1 MKQPMAS
8 PKRNPSEQQGFSMVM
23 AIFILVVL
31 SLLSTYMTRFIGIQ
45 RTTEVDALQV
55 ARALQV
61 AKAGLSWAVA
71 QIDAGGNCTNIQNV
85 VLTLPAPS
93 LNGFNVTLTCSSQ
106 SYTEGLS
113 SETIYVINEIGRAHV

>member
-1 MKQPMAS
+1 
-8 PKRNPSEQQGFSMVM
+8 MVM

-71 QIDAGGNCTNIQNV
+71 QIDAGGNCTNIQGV

-93 LNGFNVTLTCSSQ
+93 LNGFSVTLTCSSQ

-113 SETIYVINEIGRAHV
+113 SETIYIINGLSQFGAFGSVDYVARELEVSVIE